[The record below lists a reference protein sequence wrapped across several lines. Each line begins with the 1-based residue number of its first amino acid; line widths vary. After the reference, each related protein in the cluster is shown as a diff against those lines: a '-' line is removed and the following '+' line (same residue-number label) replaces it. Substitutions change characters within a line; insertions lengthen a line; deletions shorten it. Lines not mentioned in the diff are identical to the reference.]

1 MYLKAFIFV
10 LLINYAALE
19 EVPFVPC
26 KGQSTVLGVVI
37 TPCNSKQIEG
47 FKTCILPH
55 ESRVRVEAAVLAP
68 FNAFQLETIASASVN
83 GHTIPLPNSG
93 SNPCL
98 ENITPGC
105 PVKEGRL
112 YIFTFYF
119 DVLKYYPSGKMQ
131 ILFLVR
137 DKNSKRNI
145 GCVKLPIVIRGH

>member
-1 MYLKAFIFV
+1 MYLKALFFALV
-10 LLINYAALE
+10 INYAASE
-19 EVPFVPC
+19 QVPFVPC
-26 KGQSTVLGVVI
+26 KGQSAVLSVAI

-47 FKTCILPH
+47 WKTCLLPH

-68 FNAFQLETIASASVN
+68 FSASQLEVVASANLN

-105 PVKEGRL
+105 PVKEDRM
-112 YIFTFYF
+112 YIFTFHF
-119 DVLKYYPSGKMQ
+119 DVLKYYPSGRMQ

-137 DKNSKRNI
+137 DKKSKRNI
-145 GCVKLPIVIRGH
+145 GCVKLPVVIRGH